1 MTPGG
6 IHLLRIY
13 VTAVERRGGKLLY
26 ELIVRAARGLDLAG
40 ASVFPVEM
48 SFGASR
54 HVHDA
59 FSDYGFAELPVVIEI
74 VETRQRIEALLIE
87 LGDSLASSLLT
98 VEPVRVNSRSH
109 GENP

>member
-1 MTPGG
+1 MTPGD

-13 VTAVERRGGKLLY
+13 ITAAERRGGKHLY

-48 SFGASR
+48 SFGSSR

-59 FSDYGFAELPVVIEI
+59 LSDYGFAELPVVIEI
-74 VETRQRIEALLIE
+74 VESRQRIEALLTE

-98 VEPVRVNSRSH
+98 VEPVQIFSHSR
-109 GENP
+109 GGNP